1 MQKWYASG
9 TVYAKPYST
18 MSELS
23 AASKELRKAFPDQGA
38 IRLRTAQRAVGL
50 VYQVLFELD
59 GKSKALQLEATSVLE
74 AYEAAKVVLSEKATG
89 KVTSGRV
96 PPAGFLRR
104 TEIAC
109 RQFILDEGLRE
120 ESARVKVR
128 ALEQAVGWLT
138 ERGLGLTTNTL
149 LDCIRATDRTKR
161 ERRSRITVCK
171 LLAKE
176 AGIPLEVPS
185 GLTYLDPGAKRREI
199 RSTDEKLLYREL
211 GKLDNIPEWA
221 RYLFRVVACTG
232 CRANAV
238 FSMEIPRGPIT
249 PGPGSIMRYVDSKR
263 TKDRVVYCD
272 ATSSLLI
279 GEENAWNVW
288 RLWEVPEEIE
298 ALQHRGRYPTD
309 EELLAANRLNSEAQ
323 RLLRKRYPLDESPSW
338 FRFITFRYLRHLT
351 VKRLFALP
359 GMDEYK
365 VSQLV
370 STSVQQ
376 LQKTYGQLYKATA
389 VSTVHDAIPWKIPS
403 SKEDA
408 EAAIRDAL
416 K

>member
-1 MQKWYASG
+1 MGKQAWAEP
-9 TVYAKPYST
+9 T
-18 MSELS
+18 
-23 AASKELRKAFPDQGA
+23 KELRALFPEVEGL
-38 IRLRTAQRAVGL
+38 RLRSANRGGKT
-50 VYQVLFELD
+50 VYQVLFDAD
-59 GKSKALQLEATSVLE
+59 GKKKALQLDATSPTQ
-74 AYEAAKVVLSEKATG
+74 AYDAAKALLAEKTSG
-89 KVTSGRV
+89 KVTSGRI
-96 PPAGFLRR
+96 PPAGLLRR
-104 TEIAC
+104 TEIAA
-109 RQFILDEGLRE
+109 RQSIIDQGLRE
-120 ESARVKVR
+120 ESTNAKVR
-128 ALEQAVGWLT
+128 TLEAAVSWFT
-138 ERGLGLTTNTL
+138 ERGLGLTANTL

-161 ERRSRITVCK
+161 ERRSRITACK

-185 GLTYLDPGAKRREI
+185 GLGYINPGAKRREI
-199 RSTDEKLLYREL
+199 RSIDEKLLYREL
-211 GKLDNIPEWA
+211 GNLEKIPGWA

-238 FSMEIPRGPIT
+238 FSMEVPRGPIT

-263 TKDRVVYCD
+263 TKDRIVYCD

-298 ALQHRGRYPTD
+298 ALQHRGRFPTD
-309 EELLAANRLNSEAQ
+309 EELFEANRLTAYAQQ
-323 RLLRKRYPLDESPSW
+323 RLRRAYSGNEASRWLE
-338 FRFITFRYLRHLT
+338 FMTFRYLRHLT

-403 SKEDA
+403 TEADV
-408 EAAIRDAL
+408 EAAIKDAFNEG
-416 K
+416 

>member
-1 MQKWYASG
+1 MGKQAWAEP
-9 TVYAKPYST
+9 T
-18 MSELS
+18 
-23 AASKELRKAFPDQGA
+23 KELRGLFPDVEGL
-38 IRLRTAQRAVGL
+38 RLRSAKRGNGKV
-50 VYQVLFELD
+50 VYQVLFNAD
-59 GKSKALQLEATSVLE
+59 GKSKALQLDATTPTQ
-74 AYEAAKVVLSEKATG
+74 AYEAAKVVLAERTTG
-89 KVTSGRV
+89 KVTSGRI
-96 PPAGFLRR
+96 PPAGLLRR
-104 TEIAC
+104 TEIAA
-109 RQFILDEGLRE
+109 RQSILDEGLRQE
-120 ESARVKVR
+120 TTAAKIRT
-128 ALEQAVGWLT
+128 LEAAVGWFT
-138 ERGLGLTTNTL
+138 ERGLGLTANTL

-161 ERRSRITVCK
+161 ERRSRITACR

-185 GLTYLDPGAKRREI
+185 GLGYINPGAKRREI
-199 RSTDEKLLYREL
+199 QGIDEKLLYPEL
-211 GKLDNIPEWA
+211 GKLEKIPEWA
-221 RYLFRVVACTG
+221 RYIFRVVACTG

-263 TKDRVVYCD
+263 TTDRIVHCD
-272 ATSSLLI
+272 ATSSLLL

-309 EELLAANRLNSEAQ
+309 EELFEANRLTGYAQQ
-323 RLLRKRYPLDESPSW
+323 RLRRAYPEAPRWLK
-338 FRFITFRYLRHLT
+338 FMTYRYLRHLT

-389 VSTVHDAIPWKIPS
+389 VSTVHDALPWKIPS

>member
-9 TVYAKPYST
+9 TVYAKRYRT
-18 MSELS
+18 MSEIS

-238 FSMEIPRGPIT
+238 FSMEIPRGPM
-249 PGPGSIMRYVDSKR
+249 PLAWLDHALRRFQAHQGSR
-263 TKDRVVYCD
+263 C
-272 ATSSLLI
+272 
-279 GEENAWNVW
+279 
-288 RLWEVPEEIE
+288 
-298 ALQHRGRYPTD
+298 
-309 EELLAANRLNSEAQ
+309 
-323 RLLRKRYPLDESPSW
+323 LLRCHIEPADRRRERMERVATMGGARGDRGPAAPWPLPDGRRTSCRQSAEQRGPAVAEEAISP
-338 FRFITFRYLRHLT
+338 R
-351 VKRLFALP
+351 
-359 GMDEYK
+359 
-365 VSQLV
+365 
-370 STSVQQ
+370 
-376 LQKTYGQLYKATA
+376 
-389 VSTVHDAIPWKIPS
+389 
-403 SKEDA
+403 
-408 EAAIRDAL
+408 
-416 K
+416 